1 MKDIFYFIGF
11 LSIAFHIYNF
21 LYYDYIKET
30 IANFINDNKNND
42 LNDIIAKIKI
52 ALNVIIPHIVTTSWL
67 LVAMFTFNWLLFL
80 FIFIIKY
87 VCYILF
93 DNDRFFKRFFSII
106 NIILII
112 FAIYNTYYL
121 KINLL
126 DYCLK
131 LI

>member
-30 IANFINDNKNND
+30 IDNFINDNKNND
-42 LNDIIAKIKI
+42 LNDIIAKTKI

-93 DNDRFFKRFFSII
+93 DNDRFFKRYFSII

-121 KINLL
+121 KIDLL
-126 DYCLK
+126 YYCLS
-131 LI
+131 LF

>member
-30 IANFINDNKNND
+30 IDNFINDNKNID
-42 LNDIIAKIKI
+42 LNDIIARTKI

>member
-42 LNDIIAKIKI
+42 LNDIIAKTKI